1 MLHFTLPLPGE
12 EGQST
17 GRGTELKTIQLFL
30 LDIQDFHKAVS
41 YLSQNA
47 GMRHCHLKNVS
58 ANLMDTNA
66 PQQAQSQSQKSSG
79 TSAMEPPSMR
89 PPMRPLSQASIYL
102 PARHSPAPF
111 IHRSQSVRLNP
122 NPFQGDLVRH
132 PLRPGTTVPGP
143 GRLPPQGTRYRSS
156 LPQGP
161 QDPQHPRSFF
171 AQDGPNQQQTV
182 HNRSTGIG
190 VGHRTPLYGHPMHVA
205 SLADHAPSSRPMQYN
220 RREPPPS
227 HHPIETGIDHIASGP
242 YDDRFDGQP
251 ADLEGHSS
259 FSARHAISMKAPL
272 SEEYPSSRPA
282 HERRESRFT
291 SVSQSGL
298 PIKIQVLGT
307 LNEPSSSYTHPKIRW
322 EFTLHLL
329 PSTKMWELCL
339 HAASYL
345 RREYRS
351 TVDGR
356 ALAAQS
362 KDGTVF
368 GDQDSLTMEVL
379 QGEAVFLI
387 ERKLLGTVQPVLI
400 NSDGSDPGPSH
411 PDWRT
416 KAGKP
421 DGPHPASSKDPPA
434 HVIDGLDQVPPP
446 RPLPF
451 PLVEARGPSRSSS
464 TTITAQSPLNERL
477 DLANRN
483 IRTRASKQVG
493 RPISQNIS
501 ARAATEKQ
509 PGIRQ
514 KRPPSASRRPASSA
528 SGIKPHSVSTR
539 TQESEPRILMSRS
552 ETSLGIRQKRRA
564 PSNDEG
570 VSAAMP
576 PATEATP
583 SGAEVSKQE
592 LAATACIGCR
602 RKKRKCD
609 RSKPTC
615 GSCLK
620 ATMPCTY
627 PNVEATANPTSIAE
641 EASKQQGLEAATHP
655 MVLRSQPLNP
665 FKAFQD
671 ASTQTS
677 WPTETRDT
685 CVQTQEVEQGNKE
698 IHMKDVGTDPC
709 DPCNDASTETD
720 RCDEVWLPLSLGAE
734 VTMWS
739 HKRFDENLRKTA
751 EIFKNTGPSHEDYLG
766 KVEQAV
772 MLAAEFQKEL
782 RDKCEEV
789 LRR

>member
-1 MLHFTLPLPGE
+1 MLHFTLPLPDK

-17 GRGTELKTIQLFL
+17 GRVTELKTIQLFL

-66 PQQAQSQSQKSSG
+66 PQQAQSQAQQSSG
-79 TSAMEPPSMR
+79 TSAMEPPLIPPMR
-89 PPMRPLSQASIYL
+89 PPMRPLSQASTYL

-111 IHRSQSVRLNP
+111 VHRSQSVRP
-122 NPFQGDLVRH
+122 NPTFFHGDLVRH
-132 PLRPGTTVPGP
+132 PPRPGTTVPSP
-143 GRLPPQGTRYRSS
+143 GRLPPQGHRYRSS

-161 QDPQHPRSFF
+161 QGPQDPQSVF
-171 AQDGPNQQQTV
+171 AQDGSSQPQTV
-182 HNRSTGIG
+182 RNRSTGIG
-190 VGHRTPLYGHPMHVA
+190 LGHRIPLYGRPM
-205 SLADHAPSSRPMQYN
+205 PSSRPTQYN
-220 RREPPPS
+220 GREPPLS
-227 HHPIETGIDHIASGP
+227 HHPIETGIDHVAGGP

-251 ADLEGHSS
+251 TNLAGHSS

-282 HERRESRFT
+282 HERRESRST
-291 SVSQSGL
+291 LVSEPGL

-307 LNEPSSSYTHPKIRW
+307 VDEPSSSYTRPKIRW

-351 TVDGR
+351 TVDGS

-362 KDGTVF
+362 RDGTVF
-368 GDQDSLTMEVL
+368 GDQDSLSIKVL
-379 QGEAVFLI
+379 QGEAVVLI
-387 ERKLLGTVQPVLI
+387 ERKLLGTIQPVIL
-400 NSDGSDPGPSH
+400 NSDGSGSGPSH
-411 PDWRT
+411 QDSRP

-421 DGPHPASSKDPPA
+421 DEPHSASFKDRPA
-434 HVIDGLDQVPPP
+434 HFIDELDQVPPP
-446 RPLPF
+446 RQLPF
-451 PLVEARGPSRSSS
+451 PLVEAGGPSRSSS
-464 TTITAQSPLNERL
+464 STITAQSPLNERL
-477 DLANRN
+477 DVANRN

-493 RPISQNIS
+493 RPISQNIG
-501 ARAATEKQ
+501 AGAATAKQ
-509 PGIRQ
+509 PGNRQ
-514 KRPPSASRRPASSA
+514 RRPPSASRRPASSA
-528 SGIKPHSVSTR
+528 SGIKCHSVSPT
-539 TQESEPRILMSRS
+539 TQQSEPRTLMSRP
-552 ETSLGIRQKRRA
+552 ETSLGIRHKRRA

-576 PATEATP
+576 TATKPTP

-615 GSCLK
+615 GWCLK

-627 PNVEATANPTSIAE
+627 PNVEATADPTSIAE
-641 EASKQQGLEAATHP
+641 ETSKQQGLEAATHP
-655 MVLRSQPLNP
+655 MVLRAQPFTSSQV
-665 FKAFQD
+665 FQD

-677 WPTETRDT
+677 RLTETRDT
-685 CVQTQEVEQGNKE
+685 CVQTQEVEQSSQDV
-698 IHMKDVGTDPC
+698 HMKDVGTDPC
-709 DPCNDASTETD
+709 DPCSDASTETN
-720 RCDEVWLPLSLGAE
+720 RCDEIWLPLSLGAE

-739 HKRFDENLRKTA
+739 HKRFEENIRKA
-751 EIFKNTGPSHEDYLG
+751 ADIFKTTDPSHENYLG
-766 KVEQAV
+766 KVEQAA
-772 MLAAEFQKEL
+772 LFAAEFEKEL
-782 RDKCEEV
+782 RNKCEEI
-789 LRR
+789 LKR